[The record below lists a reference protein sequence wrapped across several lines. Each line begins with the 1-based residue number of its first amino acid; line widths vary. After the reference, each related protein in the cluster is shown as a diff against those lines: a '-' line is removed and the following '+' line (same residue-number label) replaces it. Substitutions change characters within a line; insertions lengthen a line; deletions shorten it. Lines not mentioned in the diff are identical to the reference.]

1 MNKKVTAI
9 GGVFFKCKNPEA
21 QMQWYAHHLGISMD
35 KYGTSFE
42 WRHANDMD
50 AKGYT
55 AWSPFSSDTDYFG
68 DATQQYMI
76 NYRVENLE
84 ALVAQLKTEGVTII
98 DDIAT
103 YEYGKFVHILD
114 GEGNRVELWEPD
126 DNVYGAMLNAV
137 TK

>member
-1 MNKKVTAI
+1 MKKVTSV

-21 QMQWYAHHLGISMD
+21 QMEWYQKYLGLVMD

-42 WRHANDMD
+42 WRHADNKEQ
-50 AKGYT
+50 KGFT
-55 AWSPFSSDTDYFG
+55 AWSPFENATDYFG
-68 DATQQYMI
+68 EASQQYMI

-84 ALVAQLKTEGVTII
+84 ALMVELKKEGVTIV
-98 DDIAT
+98 DEVEH

-114 GEGNRVELWEPD
+114 GEGNRIELWEPN
-126 DNVYGAMLNAV
+126 DNEYQNMLNAV